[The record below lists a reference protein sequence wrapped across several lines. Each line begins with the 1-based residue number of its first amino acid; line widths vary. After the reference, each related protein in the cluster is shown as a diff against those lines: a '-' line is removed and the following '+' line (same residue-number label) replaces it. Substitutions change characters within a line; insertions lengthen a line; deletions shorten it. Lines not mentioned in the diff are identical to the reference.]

1 MSRKNP
7 VRNVRWRHG
16 NAELWL
22 TSPGILRGSF
32 EHLGGGEGGGG
43 QHRWLTFSLTA
54 RAAVTRSSRE
64 AEEDKDALVLPLT
77 SDFFLGALIHEA
89 HFPFWESGPA
99 FPCFLSSVE
108 LLAEVVRQVG
118 TSGPAV
124 GSLISC
130 F

>member
-1 MSRKNP
+1 M
-7 VRNVRWRHG
+7 RWRHG

-32 EHLGGGEGGGG
+32 EHLGGGGGGGGGG
-43 QHRWLTFSLTA
+43 QHRWLTYSLTA
-54 RAAVTRSSRE
+54 RVAVPRSSRE

-77 SDFFLGALIHEA
+77 SDFFHGALIHEA
-89 HFPFWESGPA
+89 HSPFWESGPA

-108 LLAEVVRQVG
+108 LLAEGVREVG

-124 GSLISC
+124 GSLIC